1 MTSTTPDPS
10 TSAPP
15 GPRFVVL
22 ADDLTS
28 AAEAAGHLA
37 DTGRAASVVLDLDD
51 PSATDGDSWP
61 CVDLDSRH
69 LPPDEAA
76 LRHRRATT
84 RLLTPARSH
93 PLGIYKTM
101 DSSLRGNWPA
111 ELAAVMRASGRS
123 VAVVAPACPAY
134 GRHTVGGHQYAGG
147 VPVHRGPAGRDPV
160 RPVADSS
167 VLAPLSGEGLRVTAV
182 APTADAL
189 AAGLAAALASPAPP
203 AGDTTPGRALVVDAA
218 TNEDLDRI
226 AAAVAG
232 HLGEVVLCGSP
243 GLWEAVVP
251 PGPGRAPAPAPVTGP
266 VAASVTGSAAGA
278 GAASLAGAAP
288 APVTGPVAAS
298 VTGPVAASV
307 AASVAGSAPA
317 PVTGPVAGAVA
328 GAASVAGPDGR
339 ALVLVGSRHPTTREQ
354 LDRLGED
361 GVPVLATTDLA
372 GRPDPAGHLTRLLGT
387 HSAVAL
393 TTPEALADG
402 PEAAARHLREL
413 ASLGAA
419 CARALPGLGLV
430 LSGGDTAREVCEVLG
445 APALHAVGTLAPGI
459 PLGVL
464 SGARPHPVIS
474 KAGGFGDPE
483 TLIAAVAALTRRT
496 A

>member
-1 MTSTTPDPS
+1 
-10 TSAPP
+10 
-15 GPRFVVL
+15 
-22 ADDLTS
+22 
-28 AAEAAGHLA
+28 
-37 DTGRAASVVLDLDD
+37 
-51 PSATDGDSWP
+51 
-61 CVDLDSRH
+61 
-69 LPPDEAA
+69 
-76 LRHRRATT
+76 
-84 RLLTPARSH
+84 
-93 PLGIYKTM
+93 
-101 DSSLRGNWPA
+101 
-111 ELAAVMRASGRS
+111 
-123 VAVVAPACPAY
+123 
-134 GRHTVGGHQYAGG
+134 
-147 VPVHRGPAGRDPV
+147 
-160 RPVADSS
+160 
-167 VLAPLSGEGLRVTAV
+167 TA
-182 APTADAL
+182 
-189 AAGLAAALASPAPP
+189 
-203 AGDTTPGRALVVDAA
+203 PGRALVVDAA
-218 TNEDLDRI
+218 TGEDLDRI

-251 PGPGRAPAPAPVTGP
+251 PGPGRSPSPNPAPAS
-266 VAASVTGSAAGA
+266 VAE
-278 GAASLAGAAP
+278 
-288 APVTGPVAAS
+288 
-298 VTGPVAASV
+298 SV
-307 AASVAGSAPA
+307 AASVAGS
-317 PVTGPVAGAVA
+317 V
-328 GAASVAGPDGR
+328 AASVAGAGAAPVAGSAGR

-354 LDRLGED
+354 LDRLGKD

-372 GRPDPAGHLTRLLGT
+372 GRPDPAGHLTRLLDT

>member
-1 MTSTTPDPS
+1 MTSTTPAPS

-37 DTGRAASVVLDLDD
+37 DTGRAASVVLDLDG
-51 PSATDGDSWP
+51 PSAMDGDSWP

-84 RLLTPARSH
+84 RLLAPARSH
-93 PLGIYKTM
+93 PLGVYKTM

-111 ELAAVMRASGRS
+111 ELAAVMRASGRA

-167 VLAPLSGEGLRVTAV
+167 VLAPLSEEGLRVTAV
-182 APTADAL
+182 APTPD
-189 AAGLAAALASPAPP
+189 GLAAALATALASPAPP
-203 AGDTTPGRALVVDAA
+203 TGHTSPGRALVVDAA
-218 TNEDLDRI
+218 TGEDLDRI

-243 GLWEAVVP
+243 GLWEAVAP
-251 PGPGRAPAPAPVTGP
+251 PGPGRSPAPAPV
-266 VAASVTGSAAGA
+266 
-278 GAASLAGAAP
+278 
-288 APVTGPVAAS
+288 
-298 VTGPVAASV
+298 
-307 AASVAGSAPA
+307 AGSA
-317 PVTGPVAGAVA
+317 
-328 GAASVAGPDGR
+328 GR

-354 LDRLGED
+354 LARLGED

-372 GRPDPAGHLTRLLGT
+372 GRPDPAGHLTRLLDT
-387 HSAVAL
+387 HSALAL

-402 PEAAARHLREL
+402 PGAAARHLREL

-430 LSGGDTAREVCEVLG
+430 LTGGDTAREVCEVLG
-445 APALHAVGTLAPGI
+445 APALRAVGTLAPGI

-474 KAGGFGDPE
+474 KAGGFGDPR
-483 TLIAAVAALTRRT
+483 TLITAVAALTRRT

>member
-84 RLLTPARSH
+84 RLLAPARSH
-93 PLGIYKTM
+93 PLGVYKTM

-111 ELAAVMRASGRS
+111 ELAAVMRASGRA

-167 VLAPLSGEGLRVTAV
+167 VLAPLSEEGLRVTAV
-182 APTADAL
+182 APTPDAL
-189 AAGLAAALASPAPP
+189 AAALAAALASPAPP
-203 AGDTTPGRALVVDAA
+203 TGDTTPGRALVVDAA
-218 TNEDLDRI
+218 TGEDLDRI

-251 PGPGRAPAPAPVTGP
+251 PGPGRSPTPAPAPT
-266 VAASVTGSAAGA
+266 
-278 GAASLAGAAP
+278 P
-288 APVTGPVAAS
+288 AP
-298 VTGPVAASV
+298 
-307 AASVAGSAPA
+307 VAGSA
-317 PVTGPVAGAVA
+317 
-328 GAASVAGPDGR
+328 GR

-354 LDRLGED
+354 LARLGKD

-372 GRPDPAGHLTRLLGT
+372 GRPDPAGHLTRLLDT

-402 PEAAARHLREL
+402 PDAAARHLREL

-464 SGARPHPVIS
+464 SGARPHSVIS

>member
-1 MTSTTPDPS
+1 MTSTTPAPS

-69 LPPDEAA
+69 LPRDEAA

-84 RLLTPARSH
+84 RLLAPARRH
-93 PLGIYKTM
+93 PLGVYKTM

-111 ELAAVMRASGRS
+111 ELVAVMRASGRA

-160 RPVADSS
+160 RPVTDSS
-167 VLAPLSGEGLRVTAV
+167 VLAPLSQEGLRVTAV
-182 APTADAL
+182 APTPDA
-189 AAGLAAALASPAPP
+189 LAAALASPAPP

-218 TNEDLDRI
+218 TGEDLDRI

-243 GLWEAVVP
+243 GLWEAVAP
-251 PGPGRAPAPAPVTGP
+251 PGPGRSPAPIPAPAPV
-266 VAASVTGSAAGA
+266 
-278 GAASLAGAAP
+278 
-288 APVTGPVAAS
+288 
-298 VTGPVAASV
+298 
-307 AASVAGSAPA
+307 AGSA
-317 PVTGPVAGAVA
+317 
-328 GAASVAGPDGR
+328 GR
-339 ALVLVGSRHPTTREQ
+339 ALVLIGSRHPTTREQ
-354 LDRLGED
+354 LDRLGKD

-372 GRPDPAGHLTRLLGT
+372 GRPDPAGHLTRLLDT

-413 ASLGAA
+413 ASLGAG